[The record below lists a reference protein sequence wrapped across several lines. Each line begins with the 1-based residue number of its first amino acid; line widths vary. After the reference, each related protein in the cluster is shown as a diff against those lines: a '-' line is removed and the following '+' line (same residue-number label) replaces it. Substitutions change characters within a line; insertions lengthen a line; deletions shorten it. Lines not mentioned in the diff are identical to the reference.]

1 MEKVPSGL
9 SSLKSNVDKIDVDKL
24 VSVPKNL
31 SKLSDVVKNDV
42 VKKTDYNT
50 KIKDI
55 EHKIPYIINSTTTA
69 VLNAKIDDIKSKIPN
84 ITNLSPT
91 AALNAKINEIKGE
104 IPDHSKYITTPEFNM
119 LTAENISARL
129 KQPNLATK
137 CDIADFV
144 KKEDFD
150 DKLNNLNK
158 KVTSNKT
165 KHVVLEDEL
174 KNCKIM

>member
-31 SKLSDVVKNDV
+31 SKLSDVVKNEV

-69 VLNAKIDDIKSKIPN
+69 ALNAKIDDIKSK
-84 ITNLSPT
+84 
-91 AALNAKINEIKGE
+91 
-104 IPDHSKYITTPEFNM
+104 KYLILLTYLQLLLLM
-119 LTAENISARL
+119 LKLMRLKEKYLTIVNISL
-129 KQPNLATK
+129 LQNLI
-137 CDIADFV
+137 C
-144 KKEDFD
+144 
-150 DKLNNLNK
+150 
-158 KVTSNKT
+158 
-165 KHVVLEDEL
+165 
-174 KNCKIM
+174 